1 MLKKYNKQK
10 NYCSK
15 LYKKE
20 RKPFFSN
27 LNPTNIRDNKIFW
40 KYIQLFFSEKRK
52 LSNKITLV
60 DDNDTIVSDDQSI
73 SEELNTF
80 FKNATKSLNIRQNS
94 HKTDGSK
101 EIEDQVQKAI
111 SKYKNH
117 PSIILIK
124 SKIKVPELI
133 VFTEASV
140 SDIEK
145 ELSNLNT
152 KKASTSKNMTAK
164 VLKAS
169 IENYSEA
176 LTKLFNNTILTSD
189 FPDKLKVAGVSPI
202 FKKDDPQKSK
212 NYRPFGVL
220 HVVSKVFERLLHK
233 QMSFHVEKYLPP
245 YLCGHRKWFSTQQA
259 LLSLLEIWN
268 NVLDKKE
275 YGGTVLMVFQKRLI
289 R

>member
-1 MLKKYNKQK
+1 
-10 NYCSK
+10 
-15 LYKKE
+15 
-20 RKPFFSN
+20 
-27 LNPTNIRDNKIFW
+27 
-40 KYIQLFFSEKRK
+40 
-52 LSNKITLV
+52 
-60 DDNDTIVSDDQSI
+60 
-73 SEELNTF
+73 
-80 FKNATKSLNIRQNS
+80 
-94 HKTDGSK
+94 
-101 EIEDQVQKAI
+101 
-111 SKYKNH
+111 
-117 PSIILIK
+117 
-124 SKIKVPELI
+124 
-133 VFTEASV
+133 
-140 SDIEK
+140 
-145 ELSNLNT
+145 
-152 KKASTSKNMTAK
+152 MTAK

-268 NVLDKKE
+268 NVLEKKGIWWNGINGFSKAFDTLNHDLLIAKLHA
-275 YGGTVLMVFQKRLI
+275 YGVSSINKKLPNKLN
-289 R
+289 